1 MPPAQLPPGLKLT
14 NLDKV
19 YWPADGFK
27 KQDLL
32 LYYAEVA
39 PALVPHLRDRPQ
51 SLNRHPDGITGENFF
66 QKDVSKLRLPPFV
79 ETVQVAAESKMKLTT
94 HLLVQ
99 NDASLVY
106 MANLGCI
113 EINPWSSRVNSLENP
128 DYLIMD
134 LDPQDLP
141 FSQVSQVAVAVRK
154 LLDKLGV
161 ACLCKT
167 SGKRGLHV
175 LVPLGAKYLYE
186 PVKLFAELLAR
197 LVNRQVPD
205 LTSIARLPAQRRS
218 KVYLD
223 YLQNGRGKTIAS
235 VYSARPWPGGLV
247 STPLKW
253 SEVRKTLDP
262 AKFTIKTVPR
272 RLDKLGDLWQDM
284 LGPGID
290 LQEGLQ
296 RIGKL

>member
-19 YWPADGFK
+19 YWPDDGFRK
-27 KQDLL
+27 HDLL

-39 PALVPHLRDRPQ
+39 PVLVPHLRDRPQ
-51 SLNRHPDGITGENFF
+51 SLHRHPDGITGESFF

-79 ETVQVAAESKMKLTT
+79 ESVQVAMESKMKLTT

-99 NDASLVY
+99 NEASLVY

-113 EINPWSSRVNSLENP
+113 EINPWSSRVESLEHP
-128 DYLIMD
+128 DYLIID
-134 LDPQDLP
+134 LDPQDLA
-141 FSQVSQVAVAVRK
+141 FSQVVQVAVAVRK
-154 LLDKLGV
+154 LFDKLGV
-161 ACLCKT
+161 ACWCKT

-175 LVPLGAKYLYE
+175 LVPLGAKYPYE
-186 PVKLFAELLAR
+186 QVKLFAELVAR
-197 LVNRQVPD
+197 LVHRQVPA
-205 LTSIARLPAQRRS
+205 LTSIARLPEQRRS

-223 YLQNGRGKTIAS
+223 YLQNGRGKTIAC
-235 VYSARPWPGGLV
+235 VYSVRPWPGALV
-247 STPLKW
+247 STPLRW
-253 SEVRKTLDP
+253 SEVRNTLDP
-262 AKFTIKTVPR
+262 TKFTIKTVPR

-296 RIGKL
+296 RIGNL